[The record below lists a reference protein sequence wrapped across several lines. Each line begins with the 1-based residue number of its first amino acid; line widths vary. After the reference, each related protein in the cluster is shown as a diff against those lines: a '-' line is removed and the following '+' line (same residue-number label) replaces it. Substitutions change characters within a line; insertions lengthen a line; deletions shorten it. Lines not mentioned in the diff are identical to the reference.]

1 MRRRPYGEFNGILN
15 INPYQSYYKIDISYL
30 KYISLL
36 CQHQLERSLHIC
48 DPTYLNTRF
57 QRDDPMKWTVNIPS
71 RLAIYT
77 SKSNKI

>member
-15 INPYQSYYKIDISYL
+15 SNPHQSYYKIGISYL

-36 CQHQLERSLHIC
+36 RQHHRERSLHIC
-48 DPTYLNTRF
+48 DSTYLNTRF
-57 QRDDPMKWTVNIPS
+57 QCDDPMKWTVNSPS